1 MPVDAEKLKS
11 KAQKRSIGEN
21 DDKSS
26 NAEPPRKRSKAM
38 RLPTD
43 DEDAKYVETKR
54 ALKKYSADKTSEML
68 RVIKFAFKAPPF
80 KLELPVYLRYSSYQ
94 LSSYRDRCQLLKDNS
109 ELTRINVEPNIITL
123 NAHLN
128 LLERIR
134 DDPELNT
141 YYEYQETENKDLG
154 RCMRFIAQRIVM
166 ARTNNNLM
174 KHLLAEQGT
183 STEITPESLQEYF
196 PAYEPPKN
204 RIRIKSNLT
213 FNENDV
219 IPVYSDLEGETLESL
234 EIPVTLTYDYT
245 DVNMVDQFTE
255 PNLTKAIIMSEEN
268 GENMIRC
275 TCCSSKPIVPCYENE
290 KCPCFIM
297 NQRMQGF
304 QIPREGCGKTEFT
317 SFKPIYFFN
326 PKDHYYDHAGF
337 ACSELCG
344 CGGKCTNNSMLLP
357 HKKLF
362 PLEIYRNDPA
372 VGFVVR
378 STVMIPAGTP
388 LMEFTGEI
396 VELKNMELDNRDYAY
411 QITYSD
417 DVKFRR
423 LLQEVKFSKEYTK
436 LLEKLSR
443 KRFFIDPKIHGN
455 VARTVGHACAPN
467 MEVVRVFQ
475 KSLSPAHLHLVLV
488 TLEDVF
494 PSVPLT
500 IDYGKTYTD
509 VLKDRCRCR
518 TFACRRGEH
527 VKTYKN
533 FETAQLAHCLK
544 KIHDT
549 RYDKWNKDI
558 GKEDRDL
565 AKKK

>member
-1 MPVDAEKLKS
+1 MAELFEDALRKRDIYAAATCLQIMSLTANRAKLEPLANRIFEKCNVNQEQRLKTAPMPEDAEKLKS
-11 KAQKRSIGEN
+11 KAKKRSIGEN
-21 DDKSS
+21 DDNSS
-26 NAEPPRKRSKAM
+26 NAEPPRKRSKAI
-38 RLPTD
+38 RLPTE

-54 ALKKYSADKTSEML
+54 ALKKYSAGKTSEML

-128 LLERIR
+128 LLKRIR
-134 DDPELNT
+134 NDPELKT

-154 RCMRFIAQRIVM
+154 RCMRFIAQRI
-166 ARTNNNLM
+166 
-174 KHLLAEQGT
+174 K
-183 STEITPESLQEYF
+183 SKEYF

-245 DVNMVDQFTE
+245 DVNMVHMASVHRAQFNESDHNAPLKNT
-255 PNLTKAIIMSEEN
+255 SW
-268 GENMIRC
+268 
-275 TCCSSKPIVPCYENE
+275 SKNNE
-290 KCPCFIM
+290 KSGGVQVRSAGRSDSRYPS
-297 NQRMQGF
+297 N
-304 QIPREGCGKTEFT
+304 PST
-317 SFKPIYFFN
+317 STTGRIITTITPGSRA
-326 PKDHYYDHAGF
+326 PSF
-337 ACSELCG
+337 ADAVE
-344 CGGKCTNNSMLLP
+344 KCTNNSMLLP

-362 PLEIYRNDPA
+362 PLEIYRNDPV

-396 VELKNMELDNRDYAY
+396 VELENMEPDNRDYVY

-423 LLQEVKFSKEYTK
+423 LLQEKEV
-436 LLEKLSR
+436 LHRSENPR
-443 KRFFIDPKIHGN
+443 N

-494 PSVPLT
+494 P
-500 IDYGKTYTD
+500 
-509 VLKDRCRCR
+509 VLKDRCRCG

-549 RYDKWNKDI
+549 RYDKWNKD
-558 GKEDRDL
+558 
-565 AKKK
+565 KKKIAIWPRKNEKSAF